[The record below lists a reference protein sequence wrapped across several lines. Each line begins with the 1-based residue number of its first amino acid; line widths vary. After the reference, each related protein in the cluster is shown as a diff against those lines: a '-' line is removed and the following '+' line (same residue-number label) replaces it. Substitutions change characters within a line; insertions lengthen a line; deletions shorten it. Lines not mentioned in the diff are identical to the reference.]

1 MSNLL
6 GIVLGLVAI
15 LVGLVLLIAWWS
27 MFVKALM
34 AVVPIL
40 LIVIGAG
47 ALLYCISEIKSKKAM
62 EDVKASSPKTKTE
75 QK

>member
-1 MSNLL
+1 MSNLM

-15 LVGLVLLIAWWS
+15 LVGLILIVAWWS

-40 LIVIGAG
+40 LIVIGAA
-47 ALLYCISEIKSKKAM
+47 ALLYFISEIKSKKAM
-62 EDVKASSPKTKTE
+62 EAVKVSSPETRKEEK
-75 QK
+75 